1 MNSKRTFKSNYPLST
16 YERQLHRK
24 QKREFYRE
32 EGGEEESEPCPLGAC
47 FFKASLK
54 CQASLRILQ
63 DSVHASLNFQATG
76 TVTGVGM
83 GVGMESRMSTI
94 GGKSCSPDS

>member
-1 MNSKRTFKSNYPLST
+1 MRGSFIESKRESFTENFSL
-16 YERQLHRK
+16 
-24 QKREFYRE
+24 
-32 EGGEEESEPCPLGAC
+32 GEESEPCPLGAC

>member
-1 MNSKRTFKSNYPLST
+1 MRGSFIESKRESFTENFSL
-16 YERQLHRK
+16 
-24 QKREFYRE
+24 
-32 EGGEEESEPCPLGAC
+32 GEEESEPCPLGAC